1 MFGRGILGL
10 PMLYRTFTCEA
21 NNIVVKLL
29 GVGLILQ
36 SFHFMR
42 TMVSILKARSAE
54 YAERKRKNI
63 KMKWFTA
70 LTREEIDK
78 VDAYKAKPNKK
89 QYVP

>member
-1 MFGRGILGL
+1 MFGRGVLGL

-21 NNIVVKLL
+21 NHIIVKLL

-70 LTREEIDK
+70 LTKDEIEK
-78 VDAYKAKPNKK
+78 IEAYNKKPSNK

>member
-1 MFGRGILGL
+1 
-10 PMLYRTFTCEA
+10 
-21 NNIVVKLL
+21 
-29 GVGLILQ
+29 
-36 SFHFMR
+36 MR

>member
-1 MFGRGILGL
+1 MFGRGILGM

-21 NNIVVKLL
+21 NHIIVKLL
-29 GVGLILQ
+29 GVGLVLQ

-42 TMVSILKARSAE
+42 TMVSILKSRSAE